1 MCGAEPGRAGPGQ
14 RPHFVTALPV
24 PPAAWSSA
32 GGGVGGVEGG
42 VALPPPPPSTLRSTF
57 PANLTRGTGARG
69 WEGGGGRERGR
80 GAAAPAPRCPPLPR
94 GGRSTTK
101 SHLHRGKR
109 PAGTPP
115 PRPRPRPRGVPLPT
129 PGPAVAPRPPA
140 RPLPGHSPGP
150 PRGRRGP
157 APPARCSLPSAE
169 GRAGGGHPARSW
181 CRRPGGARSSHTHT
195 ELLARPGAG
204 LRGEEGAPRPG
215 REGEGRE
222 RGRVSAGLGQFRALR
237 RVPAPLRSFV

>member
-1 MCGAEPGRAGPGQ
+1 MRGRAGPG
-14 RPHFVTALPV
+14 RARAAPSLCYSASRAVGSVVKHGGGGRGGGA
-24 PPAAWSSA
+24 PAAPTEHFALNFSRKLNERNR
-32 GGGVGGVEGG
+32 GDGVGG
-42 VALPPPPPSTLRSTF
+42 L
-57 PANLTRGTGARG
+57 
-69 WEGGGGRERGR
+69 GGRERGR

-115 PRPRPRPRGVPLPT
+115 RPRPRPRGVPLPT
-129 PGPAVAPRPPA
+129 PGPAAAPRPPA

-150 PRGRRGP
+150 TRGRRGP

-169 GRAGGGHPARSW
+169 GRAGGGHPARSC

-222 RGRVSAGLGQFRALR
+222 RGRVSAGFGQFRSLR